1 MLEVNGTK
9 YSSFQ
14 EVCRVLGLLKD
25 DNEWMHL
32 LTEAAFTNTSAKM
45 RQLFIILLMFC
56 EVSNPLELFELHY
69 LSMCEDFPESQCE
82 LDRRSWVL
90 LQLQKYL
97 HAFEK
102 SLVDFGFTLP
112 TEMHSVNQDCNYRFD
127 EERVRRTQLNQSE
140 ISRSVAQLNSEQR
153 VFFDTVVGSLIPDS
167 QCRCFF
173 LDAPGGTGKTFTLNV
188 LLATIRSNG
197 NNAIAV
203 ATSGIAA
210 ALLDGGRTFHSKLK
224 CPLKV
229 DNDTHLSIPAQSDL
243 ADYIR
248 SVKVIVWDEAPMANK
263 QLLECLDRSLRD
275 INCNNDPFGGKV
287 VVLTGDFRQVLPVL
301 KGGSRAQIVGAA
313 LKNSSL
319 WCLFKTFQLTKNM
332 RLRATNLYFGQWLLK
347 VGNGEVEVDLEGRLR
362 ILPSLVLPTR
372 PSMSKHDRAEV
383 IADWAF
389 GTDVSISF
397 Y

>member
-1 MLEVNGTK
+1 M
-9 YSSFQ
+9 
-14 EVCRVLGLLKD
+14 
-25 DNEWMHL
+25 
-32 LTEAAFTNTSAKM
+32 
-45 RQLFIILLMFC
+45 
-56 EVSNPLELFELHY
+56 
-69 LSMCEDFPESQCE
+69 
-82 LDRRSWVL
+82 
-90 LQLQKYL
+90 
-97 HAFEK
+97 
-102 SLVDFGFTLP
+102 
-112 TEMHSVNQDCNYRFD
+112 
-127 EERVRRTQLNQSE
+127 
-140 ISRSVAQLNSEQR
+140 
-153 VFFDTVVGSLIPDS
+153 
-167 QCRCFF
+167 
-173 LDAPGGTGKTFTLNV
+173 
-188 LLATIRSNG
+188 
-197 NNAIAV
+197 

-263 QLLECLDRSLRD
+263 QLLECLDRSLHD

-347 VGNGEVEVDLEGRLR
+347 VGNGEVEVDVEGRLR

>member
-9 YSSFQ
+9 YRSFQ

-112 TEMHSVNQDCNYRFD
+112 TEMHSVNQDCNYHFD

-173 LDAPGGTGKTFTLNV
+173 
-188 LLATIRSNG
+188 
-197 NNAIAV
+197 
-203 ATSGIAA
+203 
-210 ALLDGGRTFHSKLK
+210 
-224 CPLKV
+224 
-229 DNDTHLSIPAQSDL
+229 
-243 ADYIR
+243 
-248 SVKVIVWDEAPMANK
+248 
-263 QLLECLDRSLRD
+263 
-275 INCNNDPFGGKV
+275 
-287 VVLTGDFRQVLPVL
+287 
-301 KGGSRAQIVGAA
+301 
-313 LKNSSL
+313 
-319 WCLFKTFQLTKNM
+319 
-332 RLRATNLYFGQWLLK
+332 
-347 VGNGEVEVDLEGRLR
+347 
-362 ILPSLVLPTR
+362 
-372 PSMSKHDRAEV
+372 
-383 IADWAF
+383 
-389 GTDVSISF
+389 
-397 Y
+397 